1 MERFEHR
8 GDDPDSQIT
17 IQVLYFGLVR
27 NVVKQ
32 GEESVSFRAGGTV
45 RDLLNLLCERHGD
58 GLRDALFTVEGTLIA
73 NALILLDGS
82 NILNQK
88 GLDTEIDSQRSLHVL
103 LTTTAMAGG

>member
-1 MERFEHR
+1 MATTDRAD
-8 GDDPDSQIT
+8 GSANQTT

-27 NVVKQ
+27 NVVKEA
-32 GEESVSFRAGGTV
+32 EETVTVPVGATV
-45 RDLLNLLCERHGD
+45 RDLLEILCQRHGEP
-58 GLRDALFTVEGTLIA
+58 LRDSLFTVERTLIA

-82 NILNQK
+82 NIFYNK